1 MDQQE
6 IPLSGGNVN
15 AGVVRVGDTVR
26 RHPSN
31 ASEAVHALLRHLEGK
46 HFSGSPKLLGM
57 DEQGREILSFIEGE
71 AGQWPA
77 IWSSEDALMTSAQLL
92 RRYHD
97 LTFELVNANLPWIY
111 EYPDRAKHEV
121 ICHNDFGAYNII
133 FKDMHAASIIDFD
146 LAGPGPR
153 LKDVAYGAYWM
164 TPLSLNAEDMRP
176 FAEAD
181 LCAGSRRLKLFC
193 DCYGIAADENLL
205 NMIGEVVRLMGDEAH
220 ATRVV
225 GATAAAK
232 LIAEGHLDGWR
243 GEAKSFEENK
253 HRLTQSLGLH

>member
-1 MDQQE
+1 MDEQE

-15 AGVVRVGDTVR
+15 AGVVRIGNMVR
-26 RHPSN
+26 RHPGN
-31 ASEAVHALLRHLEGK
+31 ASQAVHALLHHLESR
-46 HFSGSPKLLGM
+46 HFSGSPKLLGV
-57 DEQGREILSFIEGE
+57 DEQGREMLSFIEGE

-97 LTFELVNANLPWIY
+97 FTIDLIESKATWIY
-111 EYPDRAKHEV
+111 EYPDSTKHEV
-121 ICHNDFGAYNII
+121 ICHNDYGAYNII
-133 FKDMHAASIIDFD
+133 FKDMSAVGIIDFD

-153 LKDVAYGAYWM
+153 LKDVAYGVYWM
-164 TPLSLNAEDMRP
+164 TPLSLNAEDMQP

-181 LCAGSRRLKLFC
+181 LRSGSRRLKLFC

-205 NMIGEVVRLMGDEAH
+205 DMIGEVLRLMGDEAH

-225 GATAAAK
+225 GAAAATK
-232 LIAEGHLDGWR
+232 LIVEGHLAGWR
-243 GEAKSFEENK
+243 DEANSFEENK
-253 HRLTQSLGLH
+253 HRLAQSLGLL